1 MLAITRDPILM
12 RIGWRHWLPAD
23 PRNWQIGIL
32 SLLLGY
38 GIVRLDFDV
47 GLPQLL
53 AIVTTALL
61 TQAVL
66 GRLVRLPRFDPRS
79 PLITSLSLCL
89 LLRSNDPGMLA
100 LAACLAIAGKFLLRL
115 RGRHVFNPSNFGI
128 VAMLALFGDQAW
140 VSPAQWGSG
149 TWFAFLLL
157 CLGGMVLY
165 RAERGDVTLAF
176 LLAYAA
182 LVFGRGLWL
191 GDPAAIPAQQLCN
204 GALLIFAFFM
214 ISDPKTTPDSRAGR
228 VLFALLVTLGA
239 GVVQFVLYRQNG
251 LLWSL
256 ALFAMTVPLI
266 NLLLPGEP
274 HRQRKIK
281 IHRGVAHV

>member
-23 PRNWQIGIL
+23 PRDWQIGSL

-38 GIVRLDFDV
+38 GMVRLDFDV

-53 AIVTTALL
+53 AIVATALL

-66 GRLVRLPRFDPRS
+66 GRLVGLPRFDPRS

-128 VAMLALFGDQAW
+128 VAMLALFGDRAW

-149 TWFAFLLL
+149 AWFAFLLL
-157 CLGGMVLY
+157 CLGGMVIY

-191 GDPAAIPAQQLCN
+191 GDPPAIPAQQLCN

-239 GVVQFVLYRQNG
+239 GFVQFVLYRQNG

-256 ALFAMTVPLI
+256 ALFAMAVPLI
-266 NLLLPGEP
+266 DALLPGEP
-274 HRQRKIK
+274 HHQCKFK
-281 IHRGVAHV
+281 TQRGVAHV

>member
-23 PRNWQIGIL
+23 PRDWQIGSL

-38 GIVRLDFDV
+38 GMVRLDFDV

-53 AIVTTALL
+53 AIVATALL

-66 GRLVRLPRFDPRS
+66 GRLVGLPRFDPRS

-128 VAMLALFGDQAW
+128 VAMLALFGDRAW

-149 TWFAFLLL
+149 AWFAFLLL

-165 RAERGDVTLAF
+165 RAERSDVTLAF

-191 GDPAAIPAQQLCN
+191 GDPPA
-204 GALLIFAFFM
+204 

-228 VLFALLVTLGA
+228 VLFSLLVTLGA
-239 GVVQFVLYRQNG
+239 GFVQFVLYRQNG

-256 ALFAMTVPLI
+256 ALFAMAVPLI
-266 NLLLPGEP
+266 DALLPGEP
-274 HRQRKIK
+274 HHQCKFK
-281 IHRGVAHV
+281 TQRGVAHV